1 MCFDLVSNWVENKL
15 QELLGKEDEILTSF
29 VMNMLQRDG
38 QEGTDKLEKL
48 DGKMLQVQLTGFL
61 HKEAPVFTALLW
73 KYMLDI
79 TTPRPPVVTYQR
91 QAQPLPLYPL
101 FPLQPP
107 VVIYHNVKSEPG
119 DRDRHRDRDRDREY
133 NREQGDR
140 DRYRDRDRDR
150 EYNRERERER
160 DRDRYRRDD
169 HYRDHDSDYRRRR
182 SRSRS
187 RSRSR
192 DRGGRHRS
200 HDGRRRD
207 RGNYRSGGRE
217 DRGSGEDRKPS
228 TPKKEG
234 D

>member
-1 MCFDLVSNWVENKL
+1 
-15 QELLGKEDEILTSF
+15 
-29 VMNMLQRDG
+29 MNLLQRDG

-79 TTPRPPVVTYQR
+79 TAPRPPVVTYQR

-133 NREQGDR
+133 NREPGDQT
-140 DRYRDRDRDR
+140 DT
-150 EYNRERERER
+150 ETETGTGNTTEREKEI
-160 DRDRYRRDD
+160 
-169 HYRDHDSDYRRRR
+169 
-182 SRSRS
+182 
-187 RSRSR
+187 
-192 DRGGRHRS
+192 GTGIE
-200 HDGRRRD
+200 GTTITAITIVTT
-207 RGNYRSGGRE
+207 G
-217 DRGSGEDRKPS
+217 GEDLDQEAQPKQRQGRS
-228 TPKKEG
+228 TPKPRRKKKG
-234 D
+234 QR